1 MSGRGGIGGGQPR
14 PGPPRPPMPQLAA
27 SMRGRGRATRPPGPP
42 GTPSIRAPTFP
53 AGVVPPVTDPYIPRN
68 PLDVSLNYFFS
79 IHFLNN
85 GSFFH
90 VFFQ

>member
-1 MSGRGGIGGGQPR
+1 MSGRGGIGRGHPR
-14 PGPPRPPMPQLAA
+14 PGPPRPPMPKLAA
-27 SMRGRGRATRPPGPP
+27 SMGGRR
-42 GTPSIRAPTFP
+42 
-53 AGVVPPVTDPYIPRN
+53 GVVPPMTDPYIPRN